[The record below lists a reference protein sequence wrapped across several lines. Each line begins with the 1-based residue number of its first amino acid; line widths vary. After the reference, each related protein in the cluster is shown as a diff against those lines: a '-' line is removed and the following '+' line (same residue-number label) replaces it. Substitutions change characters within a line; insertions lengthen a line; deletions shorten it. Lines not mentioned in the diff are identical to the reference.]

1 MCQLCLSKVLISKLM
16 SAVQD
21 EERVMV
27 GALALDLLEHGGGL
41 LGAAVL
47 VLLLRRDAMLRRRQR
62 LLSAPR
68 TLRITTEPM
77 MSAFH
82 CSEKHQSS

>member
-21 EERVMV
+21 EERVVV

-47 VLLLRRDAMLRRRQR
+47 VLLLRRDAMLRRRQG

-68 TLRITTEPM
+68 TLRIT
-77 MSAFH
+77 
-82 CSEKHQSS
+82 